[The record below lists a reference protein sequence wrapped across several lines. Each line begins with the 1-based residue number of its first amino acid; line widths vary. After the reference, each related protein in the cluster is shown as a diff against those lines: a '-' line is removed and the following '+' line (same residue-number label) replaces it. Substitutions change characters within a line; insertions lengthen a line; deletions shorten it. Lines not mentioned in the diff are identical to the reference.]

1 MHRCIQADAGVSFII
16 LQGFGS
22 MKKIV
27 FHLNCLERG
36 GAERV
41 VTTLS
46 GQFAAHGYIVYIA
59 TEWTGKDE
67 YEIDPKVRRV
77 HVGLNAKQEKHT
89 RIGKYIDRIYNLR
102 LFLKKTKPDIVIA
115 FARKANY
122 RALTATI
129 RMNLPVLISVRIN
142 PIGYYDFLSDKIQI
156 PLLFRRAA
164 GCVFQTP
171 DQRDF
176 FPKYVR
182 RNSRVILNP
191 INDSF
196 LVNKIK
202 ISEISQEREKVV
214 VHSGRLVD
222 FKNQCMLIRAF
233 ERVHFKHPDYILKI
247 YGPDSFDGTKQ
258 RLEHLIDTL
267 DAHEY
272 VWLMGSSNTLEKDML
287 HAAVAAYS
295 SDYEGMPNV
304 ILEAMALG
312 LPVVST
318 DCPPGGPRMVITP
331 EENGL
336 LVPVGDEQALAA
348 AINRLIE
355 DRDFAEKLG
364 MNAAQIGKRASA
376 EIIFEEWR
384 SYVDNIIGGE

>member
-1 MHRCIQADAGVSFII
+1 MRR
-16 LQGFGS
+16 
-22 MKKIV
+22 IV

-46 GQFAAHGYIVYIA
+46 GQFAAHGDEVYIA
-59 TEWTGKDE
+59 TEWTGEDE
-67 YEIDPKVRRV
+67 YETDPRVRRV
-77 HVGLNAKQEKHT
+77 HVGLNVQQEKH
-89 RIGKYIDRIYNLR
+89 DRIRRFADRILNLR
-102 LFLKKTKPDIVIA
+102 RFLQKTQPDLVIA

-129 RMNLPVLISVRIN
+129 GMKLPVLISVRIN
-142 PIGYYDFLSDKIQI
+142 PVGYYDFLSDKIQI

-171 DQRDF
+171 EQRDF
-176 FPKYVR
+176 FPSYVR
-182 RNSRVILNP
+182 SNSRIILNP
-191 INDSF
+191 ISDRF
-196 LVNKIK
+196 LGN
-202 ISEISQEREKVV
+202 EIPKKREKVV

-233 ERVHFKHPDYILKI
+233 ALVHQKHPDYVLKI
-247 YGPDSFDGTKQ
+247 YGPDSYDGTKQ
-258 RLEHLIDTL
+258 KLEAQISRLEAQT
-267 DAHEY
+267 Y
-272 VWLMGSSNTLEKDML
+272 VRLMGSSGTLEKEMRC
-287 HAAVAAYS
+287 AAVAAYS

-318 DCPPGGPRMVITP
+318 DCPPGGPRMIITP
-331 EENGL
+331 EVNGL

-355 DRDFAEKLG
+355 NPDFADRLG
-364 MNAAQIGKRASA
+364 RSAAQIGQSASA
-376 EIIFEEWR
+376 EIIYDKWR
-384 SYVDNIIGGE
+384 SYIEDIVGGV

>member
-1 MHRCIQADAGVSFII
+1 MR
-16 LQGFGS
+16 
-22 MKKIV
+22 KIV

-41 VTTLS
+41 VTNLS
-46 GQFAAHGYIVYIA
+46 GQFAAHGYEVYIA
-59 TEWTGKDE
+59 TEWQGEDE
-67 YEIDPKVRRV
+67 YETDPRVKRV
-77 HVGLNAKQEKHT
+77 HVGLTDRQEKDNRVKKFT
-89 RIGKYIDRIYNLR
+89 DRISNLR
-102 LFLKKTKPDIVIA
+102 NFLKEVRPDIVIA

-129 RMNLPVLISVRIN
+129 GMNIPVLISVRIN

-176 FPKYVR
+176 FPEYVR
-182 RNSRVILNP
+182 RNSRIILNP
-191 INDSF
+191 INDKF
-196 LVNKIK
+196 IGNPIP
-202 ISEISQEREKVV
+202 QERDKVV

-222 FKNQCMLIRAF
+222 FKNQLMLIRAF
-233 ERVHFKHPDYILKI
+233 EKVHQKHPDYLLKI
-247 YGPDSFDGTKQ
+247 YGPDSLDGTKEK
-258 RLEHLIDTL
+258 LEVLIDKL
-267 DAHEY
+267 HAQEY
-272 VWLMGSSNTLEKDML
+272 VKLMGASATLEKDML

-304 ILEAMALG
+304 VLEAMALG

-318 DCPPGGPRMVITP
+318 DCPPGGPRMVISP
-331 EENGL
+331 GENGL
-336 LVPVGDEQALAA
+336 LVPVNDDQAMAE

-355 DRDFAEKLG
+355 DRELAAKLG
-364 MNAAQIGKRASA
+364 NNASQIGKKASS
-376 EIIFEEWR
+376 EVVFEEWR
-384 SYVDNIIGGE
+384 NYIEEILANKAL

>member
-1 MHRCIQADAGVSFII
+1 
-16 LQGFGS
+16 
-22 MKKIV
+22 MKRIV

-41 VTTLS
+41 VTTLA
-46 GQFAAHGYIVYIA
+46 GQFVSHGYEVYIA
-59 TEWTGKDE
+59 TEWTGEDE
-67 YEIDPKVRRV
+67 YETDPRVKRV
-77 HVGLNAKQEKHT
+77 HVGLDVRQEKHN
-89 RIGKYIDRIYNLR
+89 RIRKFTDRIFNLR
-102 LFLKKTKPDIVIA
+102 EFLKKVQPDIVIA

-122 RALTATI
+122 RALSATI
-129 RMNLPVLISVRIN
+129 GMKLPVLISVRIN
-142 PIGYYDFLSDKIQI
+142 PIGYYDFWSDRIQI

-176 FPKYVR
+176 FPEYVR
-182 RNSRVILNP
+182 RKSKIILNP
-191 INDSF
+191 INDRF
-196 LVNKIK
+196 IGNEIP
-202 ISEISQEREKVV
+202 EISKKRQKVV

-222 FKNQCMLIRAF
+222 FKNQCMLIKAF
-233 ERVHFKHPDYILKI
+233 EQVHQRHPDYVLKI

-258 RLEHLIDTL
+258 KLEQLIGRLG
-267 DAHEY
+267 AHGY
-272 VWLMGSSNTLEKDML
+272 VHLMGSSDALEKDMVY
-287 HAAVAAYS
+287 AAAAAYS

-304 ILEAMALG
+304 VLEAMALG

-336 LVPVGDEQALAA
+336 LVPVGDECALAA

-364 MNAAQIGKRASA
+364 QNAVKIGEKASS
-376 EIIFEEWR
+376 ERIFEEWR
-384 SYVDNIIGGE
+384 DYMEEIIGGR

>member
-1 MHRCIQADAGVSFII
+1 
-16 LQGFGS
+16 

-46 GQFAAHGYIVYIA
+46 GQFAAHGYKVYIA
-59 TEWTGKDE
+59 TEWTGADE
-67 YEIDPKVRRV
+67 YETDPKVRRI
-77 HVGLNAKQEKHT
+77 HVGLNAKQEKHN
-89 RIGKYIDRIYNLR
+89 RIRKFADRILNLR
-102 LFLKKTKPDIVIA
+102 RFLKKVKPDIVIA

-156 PLLFRRAA
+156 PLLFRRSA

-176 FPKYVR
+176 FPEYVR
-182 RNSRVILNP
+182 RNSRIILNP

-196 LVNKIK
+196 LGNR
-202 ISEISQEREKVV
+202 ISEISQKREKVV

-222 FKNQCMLIRAF
+222 FKNQCLLIRAF
-233 ERVHFKHPDYILKI
+233 EKVHYKHPDYILKI
-247 YGPDSFDGTKQ
+247 YGPDSYDGTKQ
-258 RLEHLIDTL
+258 KLEQLIDKL
-267 DAHEY
+267 AAHEY

-348 AINRLIE
+348 AIIRLIE
-355 DRDFAEKLG
+355 DREFAEKLG
-364 MNAAQIGKRASA
+364 ANAAQIGKRASA

-384 SYVDNIIGGE
+384 SYVDDIIGGA

>member
-1 MHRCIQADAGVSFII
+1 MKCA
-16 LQGFGS
+16 

-46 GQFAAHGYIVYIA
+46 GQFAAHGYEVYIA
-59 TEWTGKDE
+59 TEWTGEDE
-67 YEIDPKVRRV
+67 YETDPRVRRV
-77 HVGLNAKQEKHT
+77 HVGLNVQQEKHN
-89 RIGKYIDRIYNLR
+89 RLRRFADRILNLR
-102 LFLKKTKPDIVIA
+102 RFLEKVQPDLVIA

-122 RALTATI
+122 RALTATVG
-129 RMNLPVLISVRIN
+129 MKLPVLISVRIN

-156 PLLFRRAA
+156 ALLFRRAA

-171 DQRDF
+171 EQRDF
-176 FPKYVR
+176 FPAYVR
-182 RNSRVILNP
+182 SNSRIILNP
-191 INDSF
+191 ISDRFIGN
-196 LVNKIK
+196 
-202 ISEISQEREKVV
+202 EMPAQREKVV

-233 ERVHFKHPDYILKI
+233 ALVHQKHPDYVLKI
-247 YGPDSFDGTKQ
+247 YGPDSYDGTKQ
-258 RLEHLIDTL
+258 KLEELIGRLEAWSYIR
-267 DAHEY
+267 
-272 VWLMGSSNTLEKDML
+272 LMGSSSTLEKEMRC
-287 HAAVAAYS
+287 AALAAFS

-331 EENGL
+331 EVNGL
-336 LVPVGDEQALAA
+336 LVPVGDERALAEA
-348 AINRLIE
+348 VSRLIE
-355 DRDFAEKLG
+355 HPEFAQKLG
-364 MNAAQIGKRASA
+364 RSAAKIGESASA
-376 EIIFEEWR
+376 EVIFEEWR
-384 SYVDNIIGGE
+384 SYIEEIMEKSYRKKL